1 VFLDGTAYRLP
12 VRLRYALK
20 EGEVTWTI
28 EIHNMDRALRDAFKD
43 GVDMVSKETTFNTY
57 FGRPGR

>member
-1 VFLDGTAYRLP
+1 MDGVAYRLP

-28 EIHNMDRALRDAFKD
+28 EIHNMDRAVRDAFKD
-43 GVDMVSKETTFNTY
+43 GVDKVAKETTFKTY
-57 FGRPGR
+57 FGKMGR